1 MRIALTARDKNRAF
15 LWRPTSLGFR
25 DNVIVGDIVTHTLGG
40 MRDAGISQVADLHGR
55 CPARQ
60 NLGTAAV
67 GVPVDV
73 EQKIDFT
80 FANAQSDFFVTTFP
94 FKSKKRVL
102 PSLEQI
108 RLNLGTILL
117 RRKYSQRELFAV

>member
-1 MRIALTARDKNRAF
+1 
-15 LWRPTSLGFR
+15 
-25 DNVIVGDIVTHTLGG
+25 

-55 CPARQ
+55 WPARQ

-80 FANAQSDFFVTTFP
+80 FANSESNFIVTSFP
-94 FKSKKRVL
+94 SKRNKRMMR
-102 PSLEQI
+102 SLEQVC
-108 RLNLGTILL
+108 LNLGTFI
-117 RRKYSQRELFAV
+117 RPRKYSQRELTEVNEIE

>member
-1 MRIALTARDKNRAF
+1 
-15 LWRPTSLGFR
+15 
-25 DNVIVGDIVTHTLGG
+25 
-40 MRDAGISQVADLHGR
+40 MRDAGISHVADLHGC

-80 FANAQSDFFVTTFP
+80 FANSHSDFFVSTFP
-94 FKSKKRVL
+94 FKSKKRLL
-102 PSLEQI
+102 PLLEQI
-108 RLNLGTILL
+108 RSNLGTFLR
-117 RRKYSQRELFAV
+117 RRKYSPRELFAV

>member
-1 MRIALTARDKNRAF
+1 M
-15 LWRPTSLGFR
+15 
-25 DNVIVGDIVTHTLGG
+25 IVCDIVTHTLGG

-55 CPARQ
+55 WPARQ

-80 FANAQSDFFVTTFP
+80 FANSHSDFFVSTLP
-94 FKSKKRVL
+94 FKSKKRLL

-108 RLNLGTILL
+108 RLNIGTIF
-117 RRKYSQRELFAV
+117 RRRNYSQRDFFAV